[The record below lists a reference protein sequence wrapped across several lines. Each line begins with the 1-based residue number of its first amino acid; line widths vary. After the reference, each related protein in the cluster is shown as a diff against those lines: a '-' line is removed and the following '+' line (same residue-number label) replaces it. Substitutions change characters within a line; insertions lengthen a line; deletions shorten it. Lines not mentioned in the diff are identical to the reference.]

1 MQYCYDHEL
10 QLGIYKLG
18 SCFIDKKH
26 RLWIKSDRLSPA
38 ANCLCSKMLLL
49 VITLATLALSNA
61 NPMVTSLRHLSTR
74 QTSPSCGGVTIP
86 QRCIQAQVDYQ
97 NASAEILTNFTLD
110 SGAKLTSAI
119 ATFLGIYCSDD
130 CLRPFLAVDACE
142 NNGSAAFATNNLVCA
157 RHEDGTYCPVKVNQE
172 LAVRNSS
179 TPGYV
184 PNCVS
189 AASTNCSTTCRQAY
203 LDTRSRLGCCGAT
216 YYGNNVTSPLYSLF
230 GRNFET
236 CNVTLGDPCPAA
248 SGAATI
254 CLNFLLMIAV
264 IMLSVM
270 AII

>member
-1 MQYCYDHEL
+1 M
-10 QLGIYKLG
+10 
-18 SCFIDKKH
+18 
-26 RLWIKSDRLSPA
+26 
-38 ANCLCSKMLLL
+38 MLL
-49 VITLATLALSNA
+49 VVTLATLALSNA

-86 QRCIQAQVDYQ
+86 QRCIEAQVNYKQ
-97 NASAEILTNFTLD
+97 ALLEVITNLTSDTVA
-110 SGAKLTSAI
+110 GHTSAI
-119 ATFLGIYCSDD
+119 TTFLGIYCSDD
-130 CLRPFLAVDACE
+130 CLQPFLAVDACE
-142 NNGSAAFATNNLVCA
+142 NNGSAAFATKNLDCA
-157 RHEDGTYCPVKVNQE
+157 RHEDGTYCPVKIWGEQ
-172 LAVRNSS
+172 VRNSS
-179 TPGYV
+179 TPGFV

-189 AASTNCSTTCRQAY
+189 AASTTCSAACRLAY
-203 LDTRSRLGCCGAT
+203 LDTRSRLGCCAAS
-216 YYGNNVTSPLYSLF
+216 YYGNNETSPLYSLY